1 MRRIIYD
8 IKRYPDKTAGTPF
21 FVTKNYLIFILEK

>member
-1 MRRIIYD
+1 MIDYYKIIYD

-21 FVTKNYLIFILEK
+21 FVTKII